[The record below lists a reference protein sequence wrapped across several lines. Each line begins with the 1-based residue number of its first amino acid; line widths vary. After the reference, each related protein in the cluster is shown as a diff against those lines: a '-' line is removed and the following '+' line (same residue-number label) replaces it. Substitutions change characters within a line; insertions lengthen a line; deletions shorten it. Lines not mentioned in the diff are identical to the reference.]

1 MLKLLDWAY
10 GPAGQTDPYYLLL
23 RDFILLM
30 PWWYPWFWVAIIVGI
45 LTFRYVRRWRRAR
58 VSRRGSRRVQARTE
72 RLLDKQAAVL
82 AAERLRRAP
91 ANDHSLADQPN
102 TA

>member
-30 PWWYPWFWVAIIVGI
+30 PWWYPWFWVTIIVGV
-45 LTFRYVRRWRRAR
+45 LAFRYLRRWRRNHVA
-58 VSRRGSRRVQARTE
+58 RRGMRRVRERTE
-72 RLLDKQAAVL
+72 RLLDMEVATP
-82 AAERLRRAP
+82 AAERLQRSP
-91 ANDHSLADQPN
+91 ANDHKLVDQPYS
-102 TA
+102 A